1 MLCDAK
7 KLCDGAVAFITLRP
21 HQHNAAW
28 LEQFA
33 TAVQQIP
40 EIVEVYRMTGEI
52 DDLLRVVV
60 RDIQGPPTTSRR
72 PASHSSQTAT
82 AGPDATPV
90 A

>member
-1 MLCDAK
+1 MPRSWATGPSPSSRC
-7 KLCDGAVAFITLRP
+7 
-21 HQHNAAW
+21 AW

-40 EIVEVYRMTGEI
+40 EIVEVYRMPGEI
-52 DDLLRVVV
+52 DDLLRAVV
-60 RDIQGPPTTSRR
+60 RDIQGPRTTSRR
-72 PASHSSQTAT
+72 PASHSSQDAT